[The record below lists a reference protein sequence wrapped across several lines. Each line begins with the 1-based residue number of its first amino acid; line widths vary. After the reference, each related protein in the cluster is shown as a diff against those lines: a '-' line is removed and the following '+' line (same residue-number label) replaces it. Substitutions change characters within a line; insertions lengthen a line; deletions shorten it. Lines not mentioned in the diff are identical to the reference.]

1 MYGTTKNRKCVDREN
16 TSKPTREREEI
27 MIINENMTIRAAKK
41 TTLRKYPLDKLQF
54 RRQIIVSK
62 KQNVRNTIRTFT
74 SWLKDKEGDLAEL
87 ISIRTTVNKHP
98 ASPEKRILLERIK
111 KKLKSVNIDIKIDKR
126 DLKLL
131 KKQLAFLD
139 NEFKK
144 VEEVMEE

>member
-1 MYGTTKNRKCVDREN
+1 
-16 TSKPTREREEI
+16 